1 MLRAPS
7 RMRAARWLCCSLA
20 VCGSAAALA
29 REDDAESPRVVPYRP
44 SVSTPADLSAPGWLE
59 GEFGALRT
67 RSRDE
72 SAAAWRRDSLPYT
85 LKLAF
90 SPDWGVRIGGELGVR
105 QVGADGARET
115 GFGDTAVVLKRR
127 LAIDDDSAFG
137 VEIGANAPT
146 AKRGLGT
153 GSGKPDYSVTG
164 IYSKDAGP
172 WHTDL
177 NLIATRLGA
186 VDSGQSRGQTTAAA
200 SLSRG
205 LDDRWTLVGEF
216 SGTRQH
222 GVPSTAQFLGAVSY
236 GLSKRVVVDLG
247 GARGL
252 NHASP
257 KWAAFAGATVLL
269 GKAF

>member
-1 MLRAPS
+1 
-7 RMRAARWLCCSLA
+7 MRAAHLLCCCLA
-20 VCGSAAALA
+20 FCGSKAASA
-29 REDDAESPRVVPYRP
+29 REDDADSPRVLPYRP
-44 SVSTPADLSAPGWLE
+44 TVSTPAELSAPGWLE

-72 SAAAWRRDSLPYT
+72 SAAALRRDSLPYT

-105 QVGADGARET
+105 QVGADGARDT
-115 GFGDTAVVLKRR
+115 GFGDIAVVLKRR

-137 VEIGANAPT
+137 VEIGANAPS
-146 AKRGLGT
+146 ARRGLGT

-164 IYSKDAGP
+164 IYSKDAGA
-172 WHTDL
+172 WHSDL
-177 NLIATRLGA
+177 NLIVTRLGA
-186 VDSGQSRGQTTAAA
+186 VDSGQSRGQTSAAA
-200 SLSRG
+200 SLSRA
-205 LDDRWTLVGEF
+205 LDERWTLAGEF

-222 GVPSTAQFLGAVSY
+222 GVPGTAQFLGALSY
-236 GLSKRVVVDLG
+236 GYSKRVVIDFG

-257 KWAAFAGATVLL
+257 KWAAFAGATVLI